1 MEARRIRPTALG
13 MATVVAIF
21 FSTQVTSQVAAQI
34 RIPVV
39 AQVAAHQQP
48 TQHAV
53 EQHVAHSPNFIVFAG
68 TPQLAA
74 QVSQAAE
81 DYRSKLAIYWLGK
94 ELPAWS
100 QRCPV
105 HVVAKP
111 HLGAGGETRFSP
123 IPGGVGNWMM
133 QVQGTEERVLDS
145 VLPHEI
151 THTIFATHFAPYN
164 RVPPFDRY
172 LPRWADEG
180 ACTTV
185 EHIEEKSKHQHFLQ
199 QFLRT
204 GRGIAF
210 NKMFGLKEYPKDILP
225 LYAQG
230 HSVVQFLLD
239 QGGPRKFVG
248 FLEEGMSTGSWQVAM
263 KNHYEYE
270 TIGELQ
276 TQWNRWLRDGSPT
289 SLVGYAPSLRGDA
302 PESAVALAS
311 ASLPSTSPSA
321 QLASAQANTKLGSF
335 ERRSPTPQILNPQ
348 APNSQVV
355 AQTTPSPLKGLE
367 GASYASGDSWYRS
380 RLRAVSSGP
389 VPSVEKPGV
398 EEPTGQPMATN
409 LNSMSTLRA
418 IEPTVASREQ
428 VYPAAQPHKSAR
440 QSEQRPQ
447 RNSIRVLDW
456 GNSEPVAGIATGPEM
471 VPLR

>member
-1 MEARRIRPTALG
+1 MEARRNRPTTLG
-13 MATVVAIF
+13 LATVVAML
-21 FSTQVTSQVAAQI
+21 FSVQAFAQLG
-34 RIPVV
+34 PN
-39 AQVAAHQQP
+39 QQP
-48 TQHAV
+48 S
-53 EQHVAHSPNFIVFAG
+53 EPQHVAHSQNFIVFAATSQFAG
-68 TPQLAA
+68 

-81 DYRSKLAIYWLGK
+81 DYRSKLAMYWLGK

-105 HVVAKP
+105 HVLANP
-111 HLGAGGETRFSP
+111 RLGAGGETRFSP
-123 IPGGVGNWMM
+123 IPAGVGNWMM

-151 THTIFATHFAPYN
+151 THTIFATHFASYN

-199 QFLRT
+199 DFLRT

-210 NKMFGLKEYPKDILP
+210 NKMFSLKDYPKDILP

-248 FLEEGMSTGSWQVAM
+248 FLEDGMRSGTWQAAM
-263 KNHYEYE
+263 KTHYEYQ

-276 TQWNRWLRDGSPT
+276 TQWNRWLRDGSPK
-289 SLVGYAPSLRGDA
+289 SLIGYAPSLRGDA
-302 PESAVALAS
+302 PASPIALAS
-311 ASLPSTSPSA
+311 GTVPAKA
-321 QLASAQANTKLGSF
+321 NGKLAGF
-335 ERRSPTPQILNPQ
+335 ERHTP
-348 APNSQVV
+348 ASQVV
-355 AQTTPSPLKGLE
+355 AQASPSPMQGLE

-380 RLRAVSSGP
+380 RLRSVSDG
-389 VPSVEKPGV
+389 SVTSTDGTAE
-398 EEPTGQPMATN
+398 QSMASIPN
-409 LNSMSTLRA
+409 QVSASTLRA
-418 IEPTVASREQ
+418 VVPDATSGEQ
-428 VYPAAQPHKSAR
+428 SYPLQLYQTAR
-440 QSEQRPQ
+440 QTPSRPE
-447 RNSIRVLDW
+447 RNTIRVLDW
-456 GNSEPVAGIATGPEM
+456 GNSEPVSGIAAQQEM

>member
-1 MEARRIRPTALG
+1 MEARRIRPTVLG
-13 MATVVAIF
+13 LATFVAIF
-21 FSTQVTSQVAAQI
+21 FGTQATSRVAAQN
-34 RIPVV
+34 RIPVA
-39 AQVAAHQQP
+39 AQLTAHQQLQP
-48 TQHAV
+48 HAV
-53 EQHVAHSPNFIVFAG
+53 EQHVAHSQNFIVFAA

-74 QVSQAAE
+74 QVSKAAE
-81 DYRSKLAIYWLGK
+81 DYRLELATYWLGK
-94 ELPAWS
+94 ELPPWS

-248 FLEEGMSTGSWQVAM
+248 FLEEGMSTGTWQVAM

-276 TQWNRWLRDGSPT
+276 TQWNRWLRDGSPK

-302 PESAVALAS
+302 PESAIALAS
-311 ASLPSTSPSA
+311 APLVSA
-321 QLASAQANTKLGSF
+321 QDPAQPNTKLGSF
-335 ERRSPTPQILNPQ
+335 ERRSPMPQ

-367 GASYASGDSWYRS
+367 SASYASGDSWYRS
-380 RLRAVSSGP
+380 RLRAVSSGT
-389 VPSVEKPGV
+389 VPSVED
-398 EEPTGQPMATN
+398 PTGQSMAA
-409 LNSMSTLRA
+409 NSTAMSTLRA

-428 VYPAAQPHKSAR
+428 VYPEQPHKAAR
-440 QSEQRPQ
+440 QPEQRPQ

-456 GNSEPVAGIATGPEM
+456 GNSEPVAGIASGPEM

>member
-1 MEARRIRPTALG
+1 MEARRIRPSTLGLATAV
-13 MATVVAIF
+13 AIAVSIQTSSWVVAQR
-21 FSTQVTSQVAAQI
+21 S
-34 RIPVV
+34 IPVV
-39 AQVAAHQQP
+39 AQFASHQQP
-48 TQHAV
+48 VGQ
-53 EQHVAHSPNFIVFAG
+53 QHVAHSQNFIVFAA
-68 TPQLAA
+68 TPQFAA

-81 DYRSKLAIYWLGK
+81 DYRSKLAMYWLGK

-105 HVVAKP
+105 HVLARP
-111 HLGAGGETRFSP
+111 NLGAGGETRFSP
-123 IPGGVGNWMM
+123 VPGGVGNWMM
-133 QVQGTEERVLDS
+133 QVQGTEERVIDS

-164 RVPPFDRY
+164 RLPPFDRY

-185 EHIEEKSKHQHFLQ
+185 EHVEEKSKHQHFLQ
-199 QFLRT
+199 EFLRT

-210 NKMFGLKEYPKDILP
+210 NKMFNLKDYPKDILP

-248 FLEEGMSTGSWQVAM
+248 FLEDGMSTGGWQTAM
-263 KNHYEYE
+263 KVHYEYE

-276 TQWNRWLRDGSPT
+276 TQWNRWLRDGSPK

-302 PESAVALAS
+302 QPGAIALVSSTPPAS
-311 ASLPSTSPSA
+311 AMEV
-321 QLASAQANTKLGSF
+321 ASAPRPETPNIKLGSF
-335 ERRSPTPQILNPQ
+335 EGRTP
-348 APNSQVV
+348 APMVL
-355 AQTTPSPLKGLE
+355 AQTTSSPLQGLE
-367 GASYASGDSWYRS
+367 GASFASGDSWYRS
-380 RLRAVSSGP
+380 RLRAVTSGAGNNTRESSGQ
-389 VPSVEKPGV
+389 PS
-398 EEPTGQPMATN
+398 A
-409 LNSMSTLRA
+409 LNQASTSTLRA
-418 IEPTVASREQ
+418 LEPTVAMGEQ
-428 VYPAAQPHKSAR
+428 AFPAQPYKAAR
-440 QSEQRPQ
+440 LPEPRPQ

-456 GNSEPVAGIATGPEM
+456 GNSEPVSGIASQPEM